1 MADDP
6 YAVLGVARDASDKQI
21 RSAYLKL
28 AKTSHPDLNPGDRSA
43 EERFKAINAAN
54 DLLSD
59 KDRRARFDR
68 GEIDGAGH
76 ERARPGPSP
85 GQRSYRDQA
94 EGAAGA
100 RYRAGFGADDDL
112 GDIFSEMFE
121 ARGAAGAGSARRR
134 RGQDR
139 HYTLAVPFLDAIRG
153 TTQRLNLPE
162 GGSLDVTIPP
172 GLESGKI
179 LRLRGK
185 GGAGEPA
192 GDALIEV
199 EVGLHPL
206 FRREGRDIHLDLPI
220 TIREAVLG
228 GPVTVPTISGPV
240 TMTLPPGSDS
250 RTRLRL
256 RGKGVPASGSQTA
269 GDAFPHLR
277 IAVGPPDE
285 ALATFLRERTDA
297 ADWDPRSGLEA
308 T

>member
-121 ARGAAGAGSARRR
+121 ARGAAGAGSA
-134 RGQDR
+134 
-139 HYTLAVPFLDAIRG
+139 
-153 TTQRLNLPE
+153 
-162 GGSLDVTIPP
+162 
-172 GLESGKI
+172 
-179 LRLRGK
+179 
-185 GGAGEPA
+185 
-192 GDALIEV
+192 
-199 EVGLHPL
+199 
-206 FRREGRDIHLDLPI
+206 
-220 TIREAVLG
+220 
-228 GPVTVPTISGPV
+228 
-240 TMTLPPGSDS
+240 
-250 RTRLRL
+250 
-256 RGKGVPASGSQTA
+256 
-269 GDAFPHLR
+269 
-277 IAVGPPDE
+277 
-285 ALATFLRERTDA
+285 
-297 ADWDPRSGLEA
+297 
-308 T
+308 

>member
-54 DLLSD
+54 DLLSA

-85 GQRSYRDQA
+85 GQHSYRDQA

-112 GDIFSEMFE
+112 GDIFSEMFG
-121 ARGAAGAGSARRR
+121 AHGAAGAGSARRR
-134 RGQDR
+134 HGQDR

-297 ADWDPRSGLEA
+297 VDRDPRSALEA

>member
-228 GPVTVPTISGPV
+228 GPVTVPTVSGPV